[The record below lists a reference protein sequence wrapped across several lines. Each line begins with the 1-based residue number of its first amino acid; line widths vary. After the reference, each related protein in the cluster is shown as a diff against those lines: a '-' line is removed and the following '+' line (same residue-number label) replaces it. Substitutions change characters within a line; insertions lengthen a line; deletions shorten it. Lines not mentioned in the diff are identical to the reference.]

1 MMKYDE
7 MDSFR
12 MINPFL
18 DVKNSSKPPVSKGP
32 AHKSGALYD
41 LYGTVGSVTSDFG
54 WIYTSFGPKW
64 SKLVILLRSS
74 GKTHLGGVEAL

>member
-1 MMKYDE
+1 MPCALFQELIVDSSLGPRNMMKYDE

-54 WIYTSFGPKW
+54 
-64 SKLVILLRSS
+64 
-74 GKTHLGGVEAL
+74 

>member
-1 MMKYDE
+1 
-7 MDSFR
+7 
-12 MINPFL
+12 
-18 DVKNSSKPPVSKGP
+18 
-32 AHKSGALYD
+32 
-41 LYGTVGSVTSDFG
+41 VGSVTSDFG